1 MLNRTIGVA
10 VLLAVVGSEGGSLA
24 QFPDAREALRLG
36 RSQDEALYAAF
47 TRGYSLSPVEPV
59 ESAEIIT
66 EFRRAVLIVRA
77 RAQQGEFGFTER
89 DLNVAMTPHLGQI
102 TFVAQVRLNPMH
114 TYATAPAYEL
124 YVSTGPETP
133 PLAGREMK
141 RDPVYALGPM
151 GSPLIAVRLEITIP
165 RAKIEEA
172 PRPELIVTD
181 ERASVM
187 WRGRIE
193 LSRFR

>member
-1 MLNRTIGVA
+1 MLNRTIGVVTLSLVA
-10 VLLAVVGSEGGSLA
+10 GTALLARP

-47 TRGYSLSPVEPV
+47 TKGYSLSPAEPI

-66 EFRRAVLIVRA
+66 EFRRAVLLVRA
-77 RAQQGEFGFTER
+77 RAQLGEFGFTER
-89 DLNVAMTPHLGQI
+89 DLGVAMAPHLGLI
-102 TFVAQVRLNPMH
+102 TFIAQVRLNPMH
-114 TYATAPAYEL
+114 TYAAAPAYEL

-165 RAKIEEA
+165 RARIEEA

-181 ERASVM
+181 ERAAVM
-187 WRGRIE
+187 WRSRIE